1 MSQKINVSRRRCHL
15 LVSEGLVDSLFF
27 FEFGLVY
34 PIETAACV
42 WNPGLFS
49 LFWSF
54 WCSPFSTNVRQ
65 DIHRIIF
72 CPNETQ
78 ARVLWNLF
86 TSSISVGRNSF
97 SVRPKCDASK
107 IITLKK
113 EILMHLGRV
122 SSQDNQFWWIKPWLN
137 LYSWQNQNWSCL
149 DSHQKH
155 WPIKVI

>member
-1 MSQKINVSRRRCHL
+1 MLNF
-15 LVSEGLVDSLFF
+15 VSEICLVPIYTHILFLWQWARKSMSADKGIIF
-27 FEFGLVY
+27 WGV
-34 PIETAACV
+34 
-42 WNPGLFS
+42 FS

-54 WCSPFSTNVRQ
+54 WCSPFSTNFRH
-65 DIHRIIF
+65 DCHKMLF

-78 ARVLWNLF
+78 AIVLWNLF

-113 EILMHLGRV
+113 EILMHLRRV

-149 DSHQKH
+149 DSHQQH
-155 WPIKVI
+155 WPIKII